1 MYFYSDKTI
10 FEGQWRNDKKGKYGV
25 VRYANGC
32 EFKGEWIS
40 EEKQLG
46 VIKYKNGEEV
56 CYIAWSW
63 ISPYVGGKVI

>member
-10 FEGQWRNDKKGKYGV
+10 FERQWRNDKKGTYGV

-46 VIKYKNGEEV
+46 VIKYKNGDM
-56 CYIAWSW
+56 YL
-63 ISPYVGGKVI
+63 GKLRMKKKKGMA